1 LEKTTNYHLKID
13 KWNYK
18 EMSCKPTQ
26 GTNQGDEEGK
36 GEGATNKWAY
46 LNNDLERKPL

>member
-1 LEKTTNYHLKID
+1 
-13 KWNYK
+13 
-18 EMSCKPTQ
+18 MSSKATQ

-46 LNNDLERKPL
+46 PNNDLERKTLMNNLKQQEAWTKPW